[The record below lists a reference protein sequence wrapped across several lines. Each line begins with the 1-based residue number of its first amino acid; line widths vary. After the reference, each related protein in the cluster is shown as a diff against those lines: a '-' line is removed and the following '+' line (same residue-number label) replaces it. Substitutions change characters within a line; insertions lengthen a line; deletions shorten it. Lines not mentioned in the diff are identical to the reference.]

1 MYDRV
6 MTSCE
11 ACKHRKDIYVPCD
24 WLSKLKTVLP
34 SGCPRFER
42 DEKMGEYNFNQENM
56 KSIEFDSTDRD
67 GLVKLMNN
75 NELYGH
81 IILCINQNGESM
93 HLSIQEDRIDAHVF
107 QHNHWIRHMVYHRDG
122 TVEEMYEGKWI
133 T

>member
-6 MTSCE
+6 MTRCE
-11 ACKHRKDIYVPCD
+11 TCKHRKDIYVPCD
-24 WLSKLKTVLP
+24 WLSKLETVLV

-42 DEKMGEYNFNQENM
+42 DEKVGEYNFNQENM
-56 KSIEFDSTDRD
+56 KSIEFDSTDLD

-75 NELYGH
+75 HELHGH

-107 QHNHWIRHMVYHRDG
+107 QHNHRIRHTVYHRNG
-122 TVEEMYEGKWI
+122 TVEEMYEGKW
-133 T
+133 TT

>member
-6 MTSCE
+6 MASCE
-11 ACKHRKDIYVPCD
+11 ICKHRKDIYVPCD
-24 WLSKLKTVLP
+24 WLRKLETVLVL
-34 SGCPRFER
+34 GCPRFER
-42 DEKMGEYNFNQENM
+42 DEKVGAYNFNQENM

-75 NELYGH
+75 HELHGH

-107 QHNHWIRHMVYHRDG
+107 QNNHRIRHMVYHRDG
-122 TVEEMYEGKWI
+122 TVEEMYEGKW
-133 T
+133 TT